1 VKNDPAP
8 IVLFVYNRPWHAEQ
22 TLNALMQNE
31 LAAESILYIFAD
43 GPKNNVSSEQ
53 LNKITEV
60 RQIIRSKQW
69 CKEVI
74 IVESEENK
82 GLANSI
88 ITGVTEVINKHEK
101 VIVLEDDLV
110 TSKFFLRFM
119 NESLLFYK
127 ENYRIFSI
135 GGVNYTFP
143 ISPEYKDD
151 IYIVHRTESCGW
163 GTWSDRWM
171 KADWNK
177 TDYSSVFFDKK
188 EIKKFNRGGDDLIR
202 LLQLQIEGKIDSWAI
217 RWDYCHYQHD
227 AYCLRP
233 VKSFVRNI
241 GFDGSGVHSD
251 QVNGELYSG
260 IQYDESIYKLKLVRN
275 IVSDKM
281 VEKNFKFFFDGNS
294 NCFKRVTNKTMRLIR
309 RAVRKIKVKRYYL
322 SLNNIAPVSST
333 FGFDR
338 GTPIDRLYI
347 EHFLMNRNV
356 DIKGKVLEVAESTYT
371 KKFGINVDV
380 SQILH
385 FDKSNS
391 QATIVGDLSAP
402 QDLPEGVADCF
413 ICTQTLNFIFDVQ
426 SAIIGCYKLLSDGG
440 VFLGT
445 VAGLSQIS
453 RYDMDRWGD
462 HWRFTDLSI
471 KKMFEE
477 VFGEG
482 HVEVHVYG
490 NALAATA
497 FIQGL
502 AVEEMPSV
510 KKLMQVDE
518 NYQLIIGIKAI
529 KKG

>member
-1 VKNDPAP
+1 MNTNDLAP

-31 LAAESILYIFAD
+31 LAADSILYIFAD
-43 GPKNNVSSEQ
+43 GPKNQATKEQ
-53 LNKITEV
+53 LNKIADV
-60 RQIIRSKQW
+60 RKIIRSKQW

-82 GLANSI
+82 GLANSVI
-88 ITGVTEVINKHEK
+88 NGVTEVIDKYNK

-119 NESLLFYK
+119 NESLFFYEK
-127 ENYRIFSI
+127 DRRIFSI

-143 ISPEYKDD
+143 ISSKYKDD
-151 IYIVHRTESCGW
+151 VYIVRRTESCGW
-163 GTWSDRWM
+163 GTWSDRWI
-171 KADWNK
+171 KAEWNK
-177 TDYSSVFFDKK
+177 TDYSSLLFDNK

-202 LLQLQIEGKIDSWAI
+202 ILRLQIGGNVDSWAI
-217 RWDYCHYQHD
+217 RWDYCHYKHD

-241 GFDGSGVHSD
+241 GFDGSGIHSD
-251 QVNGELYSG
+251 EMSGELYSG
-260 IQYDESIYKLKLVRN
+260 IQYDDSTYKIKLVRN

-281 VEKNFKFFFDGNS
+281 IEQNFKLFFSGNR
-294 NCFKRVTNKTMRLIR
+294 NYFKRVISKICRLISEII
-309 RAVRKIKVKRYYL
+309 RKIKVKPYFV
-322 SLNNIAPVSST
+322 SLNKVYPFSTT
-333 FGFDR
+333 FGLDR

-347 EHFLMNRNV
+347 EHFLNAHNV
-356 DIKGKVLEVAESTYT
+356 DIKGKVLEIAESTYT
-371 KKFGINVDV
+371 KKFGIGVDD
-380 SQILH
+380 SQVLH
-385 FDKSNS
+385 FNKSNK

-402 QDLPEGVADCF
+402 HDLPEGITDCF
-413 ICTQTLNFIFDVQ
+413 ICTQTLNFIYDVK
-426 SAIIGCYKLLSDGG
+426 SAIVGCHKLLTDGG

-462 HWRFTDLSI
+462 YWRFTDLSI
-471 KKMFEE
+471 RKMFEE

-482 HVEVHVYG
+482 HVEIKIYG

-502 AVEEMPSV
+502 AVEDILSV
-510 KKLMQVDE
+510 KKLMQED
-518 NYQLIIGIKAI
+518 NNFQLIIGIRAVK
-529 KKG
+529 